1 MGQAGTRHSDEIGL
15 RYDIFQIWIICSNRQ
30 LRVAQLEKDHSLTED
45 SLMEDLNIILC
56 DCVLQ

>member
-15 RYDIFQIWIICSNRQ
+15 RYDIFQIWIICPNRQ

-45 SLMEDLNIILC
+45 SLMEDLNII
-56 DCVLQ
+56 Q